1 MSNTLSDKTN
11 KSIADIAN
19 KIMQEQP
26 TKIRDFADS
35 KPIESD
41 MVQRVMNLKVPNH
54 FVKEETK
61 SVWDSS
67 LDIKAHGDQEPT
79 HTVHLLQ
86 SPKGTAGWRGSPR
99 TLKVHVAAKDD
110 AEAIQHATTAASDHH
125 DNSHDSERWE
135 KPFVPSNPAMMSHP
149 VKRLKEGSSYK
160 SPPNSKGGQLP
171 PYKSPPKETSNQM
184 EEEVEQ
190 VDENLGKHLLHAVK
204 HLATAEIGDVS
215 NPSRNNKKYRAAVDQ
230 VRASHGDKA
239 AAAFHAHASQDAQHL
254 IGSSSAA
261 EKRGHEFFSHMNEP
275 EKSAYHKGYSKL
287 LGESE
292 QINEARFGR
301 AIDPS
306 KLSAAAR
313 ARLDARAKKAGKE
326 APKAEPAPTSAAVGK
341 RAGRAAPK
349 AKESPMAA
357 LAQSFGAKKKAAAMA
372 EPAKDETPAQKA
384 RRISQERQNDYYK
397 KGGNHSGVN
406 VGSGGRSSVTGHNTS
421 TAGGAVAAVKS
432 QGRIKTG
439 GLHSVAVDEELK
451 GNQTALDVAKPY
463 GKLTAQDFKALRAK
477 HKKGN

>member
-26 TKIRDFADS
+26 TKMRDFSDT
-35 KPIESD
+35 KPIQSD

-54 FVKEETK
+54 FVK
-61 SVWDSS
+61 
-67 LDIKAHGDQEPT
+67 
-79 HTVHLLQ
+79 
-86 SPKGTAGWRGSPR
+86 
-99 TLKVHVAAKDD
+99 
-110 AEAIQHATTAASDHH
+110 
-125 DNSHDSERWE
+125 
-135 KPFVPSNPAMMSHP
+135 
-149 VKRLKEGSSYK
+149 
-160 SPPNSKGGQLP
+160 
-171 PYKSPPKETSNQM
+171 
-184 EEEVEQ
+184 EEVEQ

-292 QINEARFGR
+292 QIDEALDHEVNNYAKHMLNAHSAEDLHVGNDHRQEAHTTLKHIEKNYGPVGVRWAEARAGEHIENHNKAQREAEKASTMKYYKPTPPGAKVYQYPKSEVKENSEQINEARFGK
-301 AIDPS
+301 AIDRS

-313 ARLDARAKKAGKE
+313 ARLEARDKKAGKE
-326 APKAEPAPTSAAVGK
+326 VPKAEPAPTSAAVGK

-384 RRISQERQNDYYK
+384 RRISQERQNDYYE

>member
-26 TKIRDFADS
+26 TKMRDFADT

-54 FVKEETK
+54 FVKEE
-61 SVWDSS
+61 VEQIDEA
-67 LDIKAHGDQEPT
+67 LDHEVNKYAKHMLNAHSAEDLHVGNDHRQEAHTTLKHIEKHYGPVGVRWAEARAGEHIENHNKAQREAEKAHVMKYYKPT
-79 HTVHLLQ
+79 PAGAKVYQ
-86 SPKGTAGWRGSPR
+86 YPK
-99 TLKVHVAAKDD
+99 
-110 AEAIQHATTAASDHH
+110 
-125 DNSHDSERWE
+125 SE
-135 KPFVPSNPAMMSHP
+135 
-149 VKRLKEGSSYK
+149 VK
-160 SPPNSKGGQLP
+160 
-171 PYKSPPKETSNQM
+171 
-184 EEEVEQ
+184 
-190 VDENLGKHLLHAVK
+190 EN
-204 HLATAEIGDVS
+204 
-215 NPSRNNKKYRAAVDQ
+215 
-230 VRASHGDKA
+230 
-239 AAAFHAHASQDAQHL
+239 
-254 IGSSSAA
+254 
-261 EKRGHEFFSHMNEP
+261 
-275 EKSAYHKGYSKL
+275 
-287 LGESE
+287 E
-292 QINEARFGR
+292 QINEGRFGR

-306 KLSAAAR
+306 KLSASAR
-313 ARLDARAKKAGKE
+313 ARLEARAKKAGKE

-357 LAQSFGAKKKAAAMA
+357 LAQSFGAKKKSAAKA

-439 GLHSVAVDEELK
+439 GLHSVAVDENLK